1 MFKLISG
8 TLFFNHSRLSGK
20 SMLYK
25 NDMSTSLTASFGT
38 FTMTSFSS
46 CLSKSQYIGT
56 LIFINLKPCRNLSL
70 CPHNKGFVVLIVQT
84 VLFNSRETVEPVY
97 LTAIH
102 IVRDSNSEV
111 CQAALRCNGVLQV
124 VLAPLDEG

>member
-20 SMLYK
+20 SKLYK

-38 FTMTSFSS
+38 FTMTSLSS
-46 CLSKSQYIGT
+46 CLSKSQYIGIS
-56 LIFINLKPCRNLSL
+56 IFILKPCRNLSL
-70 CPHNKGFVVLIVQT
+70 CPLDKGFVMLVVQT
-84 VLFNSRETVEPVY
+84 ILFDSREAVESIC

-102 IVRDSNSEV
+102 IVRDGNSEV

-124 VLAPLDEG
+124 VLAPLNEG

>member
-38 FTMTSFSS
+38 FTITSFSS

-70 CPHNKGFVVLIVQT
+70 CPHGKGFVVLVVQT
-84 VLFNSRETVEPVY
+84 VLFNSREAVESIY
-97 LTAIH
+97 LTATH

-111 CQAALRCNGVLQV
+111 CQATLWCNGVLQV

>member
-20 SMLYK
+20 SKLYK
-25 NDMSTSLTASFGT
+25 NDMSTSLTASVGT
-38 FTMTSFSS
+38 FTMTSLSS
-46 CLSKSQYIGT
+46 CLSKSQYIGI
-56 LIFINLKPCRNLSL
+56 LIFILKPCRSLSL
-70 CPHNKGFVVLIVQT
+70 CPLNKGFVVLVVQT
-84 VLFNSRETVEPVY
+84 ILFNSRKTIEPIY
-97 LTAIH
+97 LTATH
-102 IVRDSNSEV
+102 VVRDSNSEV

>member
-25 NDMSTSLTASFGT
+25 KDMSTSLIASSGMFA
-38 FTMTSFSS
+38 MTSFSS

-56 LIFINLKPCRNLSL
+56 LIFILKPCRNLSL
-70 CPHNKGFVVLIVQT
+70 CPLDKGFVVFVVQT
-84 VLFNSRETVEPVY
+84 ILFDSRKAIESIY

-124 VLAPLDEG
+124 VLAPLNEG

>member
-20 SMLYK
+20 SKLYK

-38 FTMTSFSS
+38 FTMTSLSS

-70 CPHNKGFVVLIVQT
+70 CPLDKGFVVLVVQT
-84 VLFNSRETVEPVY
+84 ILFDSRETIEPIY

-102 IVRDSNSEV
+102 IVRDGNSEV
-111 CQAALRCNGVLQV
+111 CQATLRCNGVLQV
-124 VLAPLDEG
+124 LLTPLDKR

>member
-20 SMLYK
+20 SKLYK
-25 NDMSTSLTASFGT
+25 NDISTSLTASSGT

-56 LIFINLKPCRNLSL
+56 LIFILKPCRNLSL
-70 CPHNKGFVVLIVQT
+70 CPHDKGFIVLVIQT
-84 VLFNSRETVEPVY
+84 VLFNSREAVEPIY
-97 LTAIH
+97 LTATH